1 MKLQL
6 NRGFTLLETLV
17 ALGIFVIVTTIV
29 FVGND
34 RFNNTIFL
42 TNLAYDV
49 ALTVS
54 RAQSY
59 GINVKQLDSGSFN
72 TGYGVHFKRGAAAV
86 ADTESNNFSFVLFAD
101 ADRNRDYTNSGEFL
115 ERYLIR
121 RGNSISKLWVN
132 ANISGNETQELDI
145 AFLRPDPDAYFTC
158 LTLCTNATTMVGI
171 EITSPAGLKKNIII
185 KNTGQ
190 ISVQSVQ

>member
-1 MKLQL
+1 MKLQP
-6 NRGFTLLETLV
+6 NRGFTLVEIMTTL
-17 ALGIFVIVTTIV
+17 AIFVIVTTIV

-59 GINVKQLDSGSFN
+59 GINVKQFGTGAESFN
-72 TGYGVHFKRGAAAV
+72 TGYGVHFKRGPSQT
-86 ADTESNNFSFVLFAD
+86 DPNESDDFSFILFAD
-101 ADRNRDYTNSGEFL
+101 ADRDQDYDNSSEFL

-121 RGNSISKLWVN
+121 RGNYISQLWVN
-132 ANISGNETQELDI
+132 TNIPENQTQELDI

-158 LTLCTNATTMVGI
+158 SVCDNTTNKVGI
-171 EITSPAGLKKNIII
+171 EVSSPDGIIKKNIII
-185 KNTGQ
+185 GITGQ
-190 ISVQSVQ
+190 ISVE